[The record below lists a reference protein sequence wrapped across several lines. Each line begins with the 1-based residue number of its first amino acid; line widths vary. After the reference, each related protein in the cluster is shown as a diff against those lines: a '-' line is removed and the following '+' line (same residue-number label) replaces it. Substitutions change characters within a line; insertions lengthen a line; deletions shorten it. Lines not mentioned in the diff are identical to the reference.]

1 MFISGINV
9 SLDAQSAKNTS
20 LKKQNS
26 NYSIQNQ
33 QELLSQTAS
42 QSISNINKVNFGALR
57 KTTPI
62 THISFAGNPDKHSDE
77 YLHVIAEMAPLAK
90 TGGAAVVAEDLG
102 HMFPNY
108 NNSKHA
114 FFLPYYNGE
123 ELTDPTGYTIGHKI
137 REDEEGPYYQKLGSN
152 DKIHLEKIAQ
162 KDIHWGQDS
171 ALYDTTD
178 EVALYKV
185 KRDEMDKM
193 GFPKNTSVY
202 FVYTPLC
209 SSMEK
214 EYSGAYNDGNLGNI
228 YSQFSKA
235 ATELAPELAKAEN
248 GNFNPENIL
257 CHDWHTS
264 YFLNY
269 ANTENQNGNDY
280 YSGIKPGYVI
290 HNLGRAYQGVTSPYG
305 LFCQV
310 ASPEEIKAIN
320 QDPEFQ
326 NLMMEQ
332 YRSSAQPLKHRQ
344 NVEFEINNYFKNIMP
359 ELYDEKGAFN
369 ASMIPI
375 RLAERGWVTIH
386 TVSGNYADELTNTPE
401 LSEGLTNHVKK
412 LKQKGKMIGITNGMS
427 TPSCDPSSTKGYP
440 VPYNQIFKTFKPT
453 DNISDIRAAKLYNK
467 QKLFEKLVP
476 DETGAL
482 DASQIMPRFN
492 PDKNKIIGHL
502 DKQILD
508 NPDIPLFVGWGRG
521 DYQKGLDITLE
532 AIEKYTD
539 ENPQSKAVF
548 IIGGGVTGAGE
559 EGEKIEKQAKELAN
573 GKLKGRLIF
582 MDGFAP
588 AYALASAADYALFTS
603 RFEPC
608 GLTQFEAMKYGC
620 IPIVTSTGG
629 FASTVLQSDET
640 DTPTGYKTE
649 HSFFMT
655 DETLRNNLNITGEIT
670 DKNRRTLR
678 DTALAEEV
686 KNAMERATLTTLS
699 SKEEHEKIM
708 RNCLTAKAGWDNNAQ
723 FNDGTPAVE
732 KIDNFHFN
740 HDNRIEPNRTFINH
754 R

>member
-1 MFISGINV
+1 MYVKGLNASFNV
-9 SLDAQSAKNTS
+9 QPAKNFT
-20 LKKQNS
+20 LNKQIS
-26 NYSIQNQ
+26 NYSTQNQ
-33 QELLSQTAS
+33 QELLSKTAN
-42 QSISNINKVNFGALR
+42 QSIININSVNFGNLR

-62 THISFAGNPDKHSDE
+62 THISFAGNPQKHSDE
-77 YLHVIAEMAPLAK
+77 YLHIIAEMAPLAK

-123 ELTDPTGYTIGHKI
+123 ILTDPTGYTIGHKI
-137 REDEEGPYYQKLGSN
+137 REDENGPYYQKQGSN

-162 KDIHWGQDS
+162 KNIEWGQDS
-171 ALYDTTD
+171 ALYDTTE
-178 EVALYKV
+178 EVGLYKV

-209 SSMEK
+209 ASMEK

-235 ATELAPELAKAEN
+235 ASELAPELAKEKN

-269 ANTENQNGNDY
+269 ANTENQNGNSY
-280 YSGIKPGYVI
+280 YKGVKPGYVI

-332 YRSSAQPLKHRQ
+332 YRSNAHPLKYRQ
-344 NVEFEINNYFKNIMP
+344 NIELEINNYFKNIMP

-386 TVSGNYADELTNTPE
+386 AVSGNYAEELTNTPE
-401 LSEGLTNHVKK
+401 LSEGLTKHIKR
-412 LKQKGKMIGITNGMS
+412 LKQKGQMIGITNGMS
-427 TPSCDPSSTKGYP
+427 TPTCDPSSTKGYP
-440 VPYNQIFKTFKPT
+440 APYNQIFKTFSPT
-453 DNISDIRAAKLYNK
+453 DSIRDIKTTKLYNK
-467 QKLFEKLVP
+467 QKLFEKL
-476 DETGAL
+476 A
-482 DASQIMPRFN
+482 ANN
-492 PDKNKIIGHL
+492 PD
-502 DKQILD
+502 
-508 NPDIPLFVGWGRG
+508 
-521 DYQKGLDITLE
+521 LE

-539 ENPQSKAVF
+539 ENPDSKAVF
-548 IIGGGVTGAGE
+548 VVGGCITGAGE

-573 GKLKGRLIF
+573 GKLKGRLVFI
-582 MDGFAP
+582 DGFAP
-588 AYALASAADYALFTS
+588 AYALATAADYALFTS

-655 DETLRNNLNITGEIT
+655 DETLKSKLNISGEIT
-670 DKNRRTLR
+670 AKNRRTLR

-686 KNAMERATLTTLS
+686 KDAMMRATSATT
-699 SKEEHEKIM
+699 EEYEKILK
-708 RNCLTAKAGWDNNAQ
+708 NCMNAKTGWDNNSQ
-723 FNDGTPAVE
+723 FNEGTPAIE
-732 KIDNFHFN
+732 KINNFHFN
-740 HDNRIEPNRTFINH
+740 HTNRTEPHRTFINH